1 MQGNHARLLKVG
13 YEIRSLA
20 PSQNKTI
27 KMKKPKQI
35 NLSEKAI
42 ENLSIMAI
50 KAGTNF
56 KNYVEG
62 ILERTA
68 VKAVRQK
75 RTK

>member
-1 MQGNHARLLKVG
+1 
-13 YEIRSLA
+13 
-20 PSQNKTI
+20 
-27 KMKKPKQI
+27 MKKQKVI
-35 NLSEKAI
+35 HLSPQAI
-42 ENLSIMAI
+42 EVLSISAI

-75 RTK
+75 KKN

>member
-1 MQGNHARLLKVG
+1 MCSIFMDWNTINIYYTNMRKQKV
-13 YEIRSLA
+13 IH
-20 PSQNKTI
+20 
-27 KMKKPKQI
+27 
-35 NLSEKAI
+35 LSEGAIKA
-42 ENLSIMAI
+42 LSIQAI
-50 KAGTNF
+50 NAGTNF